1 MKKIILIMPILLTGC
16 ATMFNSEPRM
26 VYANGTSEDTLTLTR
41 NGMPF
46 QKNITLPMTIA
57 VPNGWDNYALQN
69 TQGEMCPIGHTVNG
83 ATFLNVIF
91 GGLIGV
97 GIDAAT
103 GDIVRAKSNVTCNL

>member
-1 MKKIILIMPILLTGC
+1 MKKFILITPILLASC

-26 VYANGTSEDTLTLTR
+26 VFASGTSEDTFTLTR
-41 NGMPF
+41 NGTPM

-57 VPNGWDNYALQN
+57 VPNGWDSYALQN

-83 ATFLNVIF
+83 ATFLNLLL
-91 GGLIGV
+91 GGIIGL

-103 GDIVRAKSNVTCNL
+103 GDMVRAKSEVYCSL